1 MKNTDKLGDFL
12 FFILVSTRKID
23 IIQSKKKKLNIITS
37 EKHLFILFYF
47 NKWAIKQFFLI
58 KTIALN
64 FIKWN

>member
-47 NKWAIKQFFLI
+47 NK
-58 KTIALN
+58 
-64 FIKWN
+64 